1 MRRTGQPPKSVLKEK
16 KKWQPAA
23 SVDNQWQWRQAV
35 KWRVVGAAGGVRE
48 HDGYNWIRQ
57 LASAVILIVFPS
69 LLARQRYL
77 DGQLISLNNLSTKT
91 STLFF
96 FFPRM
101 VLRLRHQHKNLY
113 VHKILYN
120 IGISKT
126 IVYSS
131 KVNEQKKQGAVLLS
145 GMVIAHCSSGVTTR
159 VLKLNALCTCIC
171 VGTSRNKS
179 TDLCEIIFFIPSY
192 NAPACFH
199 WHRYEFYRNFDLTQK
214 VAIFLKNPFVNF
226 QWSSIRPN
234 SLR

>member
-1 MRRTGQPPKSVLKEK
+1 M
-16 KKWQPAA
+16 
-23 SVDNQWQWRQAV
+23 
-35 KWRVVGAAGGVRE
+35 RE

-96 FFPRM
+96 FFSPRM
-101 VLRLRHQHKNLY
+101 VLRFGVSMHQHKNLY

-126 IVYSS
+126 IVYYS
-131 KVNEQKKQGAVLLS
+131 KVNEQTKPGAVLLS

-199 WHRYEFYRNFDLTQK
+199 
-214 VAIFLKNPFVNF
+214 
-226 QWSSIRPN
+226 
-234 SLR
+234 